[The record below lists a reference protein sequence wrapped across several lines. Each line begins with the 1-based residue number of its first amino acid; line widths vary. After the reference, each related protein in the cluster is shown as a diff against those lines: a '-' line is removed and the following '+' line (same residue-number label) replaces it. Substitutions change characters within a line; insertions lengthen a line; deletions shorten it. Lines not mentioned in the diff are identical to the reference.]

1 MPSSPRD
8 HDTSDAAS
16 DSTSDAASDAES
28 EASSHEAY
36 LEERGFGLITESL

>member
-8 HDTSDAAS
+8 HDTSDAA
-16 DSTSDAASDAES
+16 SDAASDAES

>member
-8 HDTSDAAS
+8 HDTSDA
-16 DSTSDAASDAES
+16 TSDAES

>member
-8 HDTSDAAS
+8 HDTSD
-16 DSTSDAASDAES
+16 STTDAASDAES

>member
-8 HDTSDAAS
+8 HDTSDA
-16 DSTSDAASDAES
+16 TSDAASDAES